1 MAMTNQYM
9 EAAANMI
16 FEISSDENIRELCRR
31 RAEYEAFER
40 HQQAEIARL
49 RNCRKI
55 SDADCA
61 GYFFESAVQKT

>member
-1 MAMTNQYM
+1 MFAH
-9 EAAANMI
+9 A
-16 FEISSDENIRELCRR
+16 ISSPVLGITTPKRLN
-31 RAEYEAFER
+31 EAFER

>member
-1 MAMTNQYM
+1 MFAH
-9 EAAANMI
+9 A
-16 FEISSDENIRELCRR
+16 ISSPVLGITTPKRLN
-31 RAEYEAFER
+31 EAFER

-61 GYFFESAVQKT
+61 GYFFESAVQKK